1 MSDIMDIVLGNID
14 SENSNKHSHKSD
26 DPLVESKR
34 HDNCNKI
41 KFSYVCKIFGKV
53 ELASGREAK
62 TKIIFDRELR
72 RMIGGQSIFPILRLL
87 LPLNDPD
94 RPRYGLK
101 QTNVANTYI
110 KALNLNKMSGD
121 AQSLLHW
128 KDPSKVIG
136 AKTADIISGDF
147 GTILEHV
154 LGDRVQQN
162 SSDATIGE
170 VNMILDDLA
179 LAVGPDAKAVVIR
192 DKIRPR
198 FCASEQKW
206 LMRVVFQDLK
216 IGLGH
221 ELVLSA
227 LSPNALSRY
236 NECTNL
242 RTVVEETGAA
252 DTDLNG
258 LKPTSIFSPMLA
270 KGFSSS
276 SHGQVAA
283 VESAMEG
290 NPFLMDVKLDGER
303 MLVHIEGGKVLLYSR
318 NGLDHTDV
326 YAPLAEI
333 IKMSF
338 NISSCILDG
347 EVVAWDNEKESFL
360 PFGCNRRVGSTEKEA
375 KGKVGGRIG
384 WDAKLA
390 AWLQY
395 KVFDIIYVDGPGSV
409 EIVTAAIEEAKVTV
423 AVEYCPNPISGS
435 VGDISHLPLAVRRR
449 ILHKALRK
457 ESNRCEVVQCASVT
471 SLDVGTR
478 RTQLEDFF
486 NIVTLAG
493 EEGLV
498 VKNLSSK
505 YYLGEKS
512 RKIAKWIKM
521 KPEYGDQTTDLD
533 FVVIGNCQMS
543 FSLHIL
549 RSMSFLPL
557 PYFELSGS
565 SNDHI

>member
-1 MSDIMDIVLGNID
+1 MSDIMDLVLGNID
-14 SENSNKHSHKSD
+14 CRKSNQQIHMSDEPSIEN
-26 DPLVESKR
+26 KR
-34 HDNCNKI
+34 LDNCNKI
-41 KFSYVCKIFGKV
+41 KFSYVCKIFEKV
-53 ELASGREAK
+53 EVASGREAK
-62 TKIIFDRELR
+62 TKVIFDRELR
-72 RMIGGQSIFPILRLL
+72 RIIGRQSIFPIIRLL

-128 KDPSKVIG
+128 KDPSKVTG
-136 AKTADIISGDF
+136 VKTAVIISGDF

-170 VNMILDDLA
+170 VNTILDDLA

-192 DKIRPR
+192 DRIRPR

-206 LMRVVFQDLK
+206 LMRIVFQDLK

-221 ELVLSA
+221 ELVLGA

-236 NECTNL
+236 NECTNI
-242 RTVVEETGAA
+242 RTVVEEMGGA
-252 DTDLNG
+252 DTGLNG
-258 LKPTSIFSPMLA
+258 LMPMSIFSPMLA

-303 MLVHIEGGKVLLYSR
+303 MLAHIDGGEIFLFSR
-318 NGLDHTDV
+318 NGMNHTDC
-326 YAPLAEI
+326 YAPLAKI
-333 IKMSF
+333 IKMSV

-347 EVVAWDNEKESFL
+347 EVVAWDNEKECFL
-360 PFGCNRRVGSTEKEA
+360 PFGSNRRVGSSEKEA
-375 KGKVGGRIG
+375 EGVVGGRIG
-384 WDAKLA
+384 WDANLA

-395 KVFDIIYVDGPGSV
+395 KIFDIIYVDGPGAT
-409 EIVTAAIEEAKVTV
+409 EIVTAAIEEAKATV
-423 AVEYCPNPISGS
+423 AIECCSYPISGS

-457 ESNRCEVVQCASVT
+457 VPNRCEVVQCASVT
-471 SLDVGTR
+471 ALDVGKR
-478 RTQLEDFF
+478 RAELEDFF
-486 NIVTLAG
+486 NTVTLAG

-505 YYLGEKS
+505 YYIGEKS

-533 FVVIGNCQMS
+533 FVVIGIC
-543 FSLHIL
+543 
-549 RSMSFLPL
+549 RLPL
-557 PYFELSGS
+557 PSNVLSFPFFS
-565 SNDHI
+565 RVEW

>member
-1 MSDIMDIVLGNID
+1 MSDIMDLVMGDFDDHISINPI
-14 SENSNKHSHKSD
+14 HTSD
-26 DPLVESKR
+26 KPLVENKR
-34 HDNCNKI
+34 LDNCNKM
-41 KFSYVCKIFGKV
+41 KFSYLCRIFEKV
-53 ELASGREAK
+53 ELASGRAAK
-62 TKIIFDRELR
+62 VKVIFDRDLR
-72 RMIGGQSIFPILRLL
+72 QKIGGQSIFPLIRLL

-128 KDPSKVIG
+128 KDPSKVVG
-136 AKTADIISGDF
+136 PKTSEIISGDF

-154 LGDRVQQN
+154 LCNRAQQD

-170 VNMILDDLA
+170 INMILDDLA

-198 FCASEQKW
+198 FSASEQKW

-221 ELVLSA
+221 ELVLGA

-236 NECTNL
+236 NECTNM
-242 RTVVEETGAA
+242 RTVVEELGAA
-252 DTDLNG
+252 DVDLNG
-258 LKPTSIFSPMLA
+258 LKPMSKFSPMLA

-283 VESAMEG
+283 VESSMEG

-303 MLVHIEGGKVLLYSR
+303 MLVHIENNEVVLFSR
-318 NGLDHTDV
+318 NGTD
-326 YAPLAEI
+326 YTDYYSPLANI
-333 IKMSF
+333 IKMSV
-338 NISSCILDG
+338 NVSSCILDG
-347 EVVAWDNEKESFL
+347 EVLGWDNENESFL
-360 PFGCNRRVGSTEKEA
+360 PFGGNRRVGSSEWEA
-375 KGKVGGRIG
+375 RAVAGGRVG
-384 WDAKLA
+384 WDANLT

-395 KVFDIIYVDGPGSV
+395 KVFDIMYVSGPGVSA
-409 EIVTAAIEEAKVTV
+409 IVTAAIEAAEVTV
-423 AVEYCPNPISGS
+423 SAEHRNDPSGDS
-435 VGDISHLPLAVRRR
+435 VGDISQLPLAVRRR
-449 ILHKALRK
+449 ILHKVMIK
-457 ESNRCEVVQCASVT
+457 VPNRFEMVQCASVT
-471 SLDVGTR
+471 ALDVGAR
-478 RTQLEDFF
+478 RIQLEDFF
-486 NIVTLAG
+486 NTVTLAG

-498 VKNLSSK
+498 VKDLTSK

-512 RKIAKWIKM
+512 RKTSKWIKM

-533 FVVIGNCQMS
+533 FVVIGDCCKI
-543 FSLHIL
+543 IL
-549 RSMSFLPL
+549 STL
-557 PYFELSGS
+557 LS
-565 SNDHI
+565 